1 MLSVG
6 AQRQSEKV
14 KRQAV
19 WGSIGGRLVAQLD
32 NDKRAFQR
40 QERPV
45 AGWIQAQAR
54 RAFAVRGRSV

>member
-40 QERPV
+40 QECPV

-54 RAFAVRGRSV
+54 